1 MSLTTAQL
9 QTLKAHILSD
19 QALVAL
25 VNTGQYGE
33 IRDALNLQASPDFYV
48 YRTAVTRIEIQ
59 NEVGTGG
66 AGGTA
71 SEWDWTVYKG
81 QSVSEQGAWRD
92 MAMGDGIN
100 FAKIKVREGIAK
112 IFAGTGAIAA
122 MRAHILSFASRLAT
136 RAEKILATGTG
147 SIASPATMSFEGQL
161 TERDVEDALV
171 KG

>member
-1 MSLTTAQL
+1 
-9 QTLKAHILSD
+9 
-19 QALVAL
+19 
-25 VNTGQYGE
+25 
-33 IRDALNLQASPDFYV
+33 
-48 YRTAVTRIEIQ
+48 
-59 NEVGTGG
+59 
-66 AGGTA
+66 
-71 SEWDWTVYKG
+71 
-81 QSVSEQGAWRD
+81 

>member
-1 MSLTTAQL
+1 MALSPDLLPA
-9 QTLKAHILSD
+9 LKAAILAD
-19 QALVAL
+19 PVLLAL
-25 VNTGQYGE
+25 VNNGQYGQ
-33 IRDALNLQASPDFYV
+33 IRDALNAKATPDFYV
-48 YRTAVTRIEIQ
+48 YRTNVPRIEIQ

-81 QSVSEQGAWRD
+81 QSTSEQGAWRD

-112 IFAGTGAIAA
+112 IFAGTGAVAA
-122 MRAHILSFASRLAT
+122 MRNHILSFGARLAT
-136 RAEKILATGTG
+136 YGEKILATGTG
-147 SIASPATMSFEGQL
+147 DLASPATMSFEGNL
-161 TERDVEDALV
+161 LERDVEDALV